1 MHELSLAEYGARLR
15 AGVFTAEATV
25 HAALD
30 RIADENPELGA
41 FTFVD
46 AAGAIAAARG
56 VDLHLEARTDLG
68 PLMGVPIALKDLYA
82 ATGLPMTAGSRVDIA
97 DRTPPEGTIVR
108 ALKRAGA
115 IILGKTQTTE
125 FAFGTYNPTH
135 PTPRNPCDST
145 THRMPGGSSSGSAV
159 AVAAGLCAV
168 AFGTDTG
175 GSVRQPAALCGI
187 AGFKSTAGR
196 LPMDGVFPLSPTFD
210 SAGWFAHRAADL
222 ALVWEVLSG
231 EARACARPIDTLV
244 LGWPDAHF
252 FDGLEPDV
260 ARTIDLARRRI
271 AAAGARIVPVTL
283 PPLTDLDA
291 AFGVFLS
298 AELVAWLGRE
308 RVTENLSRMDPVVA
322 ARIAPGLTLCAD
334 AFIDMRTRFAALAR
348 AARDAMSGVDAVL
361 TPASPRIA
369 APVDGYSSA
378 EAAAAWS
385 RETLRFTRPGNLF
398 GLCGASLP
406 IGHLTGSLPVGLQL
420 LAPGGADAQ
429 LLSIA
434 QTIERVVGG
443 RSVTLRDEKRAMRE
457 QLLARRDALEPA
469 VRAHSSRAIAAH
481 VASMD
486 AFRKARVVLL
496 DAAVSQR
503 VGRDAARAKCN
514 RGRQDR
520 GGAARR
526 SVGENA
532 ASVPD
537 CGSRC
542 RHRSG
547 LSRHSRAA
555 RSLRS
560 RCPRYDRLG
569 TRSGRGVRCGRTAS
583 RATAAATTTACC
595 RCSRRMRRASPAL
608 RNATRRCSTRGAAR
622 RSTSIAS

>member
-231 EARACARPIDTLV
+231 KARACARPIDTLV

-322 ARIAPGLTLCAD
+322 ARIAPGLTLSAD
-334 AFIDMRTRFAALAR
+334 AFIDMRARFAALAR
-348 AARDAMSGVDAVL
+348 AAREAMSGVDAVL

-434 QTIERVVGG
+434 QTIERVVG
-443 RSVTLRDEKRAMRE
+443 
-457 QLLARRDALEPA
+457 
-469 VRAHSSRAIAAH
+469 
-481 VASMD
+481 
-486 AFRKARVVLL
+486 VV
-496 DAAVSQR
+496 Q
-503 VGRDAARAKCN
+503 
-514 RGRQDR
+514 
-520 GGAARR
+520 
-526 SVGENA
+526 
-532 ASVPD
+532 
-537 CGSRC
+537 
-542 RHRSG
+542 
-547 LSRHSRAA
+547 
-555 RSLRS
+555 
-560 RCPRYDRLG
+560 
-569 TRSGRGVRCGRTAS
+569 
-583 RATAAATTTACC
+583 
-595 RCSRRMRRASPAL
+595 
-608 RNATRRCSTRGAAR
+608 
-622 RSTSIAS
+622 